1 MCKEFRDW
9 PPCGGCGGAVSVED
23 GILSVDHDAAD
34 EVLRAYANSSGPLGI
49 HEFASLP
56 AQVEWRWSH
65 VECNP
70 RPSKF
75 WIDAAELDSTIKVL
89 NWTLH
94 LQEKPWY
101 PVTDWPKVVS
111 QLLDLKDA

>member
-1 MCKEFRDW
+1 M
-9 PPCGGCGGAVSVED
+9 
-23 GILSVDHDAAD
+23 
-34 EVLRAYANSSGPLGI
+34 
-49 HEFASLP
+49 
-56 AQVEWRWSH
+56 
-65 VECNP
+65 ECNP